1 MTVRFS
7 VSRWQIVF
15 SFLLFHPTCVHVP
28 LVVLFFRT
36 GHSLLVVNISFAA
49 LTDTDHHHHNESV
62 QKTSRSAQIPPLLSS
77 MPRSSLV
84 REPSLTSSTF
94 SDGNQDPPLLCLADD
109 GLPSPIQP
117 SFKYSARHP
126 PEAPPNTSYRSPSE
140 NNLGRRDVRN
150 PPSLDSPG
158 TYLHKEGFSIDRICR
173 GTDATGYTDH
183 NEGSDEVGLEGSV
196 ETEIDGI
203 LDELMDYHSEKRS
216 TTTSVHLLPLPEELS
231 PTDGPLNSQP
241 HVDHF
246 LPPLLTVD
254 TSYSGDSDTPSL
266 TPSSPRGSEGSYLS
280 STSPSL
286 KSKRSFTLI
295 TPSIDGWRSL
305 PTLAAATERRAPT
318 SNYFD
323 YTKVPRRP
331 GVWSHDPRQ
340 APEDLIRDGHPS
352 TPSRNRRSRPT
363 NPPPLRM
370 TIPEDSIIR
379 RRAKSSTPS
388 EYTSTRDRGHRV
400 ETSVDSVSS
409 YFSDDGA
416 SEITEIGSTDSGF
429 DPAYLSASSTVS
441 PQFTGSHPRL
451 DASRGSGSSHH
462 SGHSPSPSPSPGSIN
477 YPLPSNNR
485 HTPSPKRGM
494 LQSLFS
500 QSGASE
506 RKKERKWAKTQDP
519 IQTQSL
525 YARSMDAVSLST
537 TSSKSS
543 KKADKAAKRAQL
555 AAQFSAKKLPQ
566 AEDKSRGGAPQKGS
580 TTWEESGAMYSMDGI
595 F

>member
-7 VSRWQIVF
+7 VFRWQIVS

-36 GHSLLVVNISFAA
+36 GHSLLVLNISFAA
-49 LTDTDHHHHNESV
+49 LTDMDHHHHNETV
-62 QKTSRSAQIPPLLSS
+62 QKTSRSAPIPPLLSS

-94 SDGNQDPPLLCLADD
+94 SDGNQDPPLLYLADD
-109 GLPSPIQP
+109 GLPSPNQP
-117 SFKYSARHP
+117 YFKYSARYP
-126 PEAPPNTSYRSPSE
+126 SEASPNTSHRSPSE
-140 NNLGRRDVRN
+140 NDLGRRNVRN

-158 TYLHKEGFSIDRICR
+158 TYLYKEGFRADHICR
-173 GTDATGYTDH
+173 SGYTDH
-183 NEGSDEVGLEGSV
+183 DEGSTEVGLEGSV
-196 ETEIDGI
+196 ETEIDG
-203 LDELMDYHSEKRS
+203 LLQELMDYHSEKRS
-216 TTTSVHLLPLPEELS
+216 TMTSAHLLPLPEELS

-241 HVDHF
+241 YVDHF
-246 LPPLLTVD
+246 LPPLVTVD

-266 TPSSPRGSEGSYLS
+266 TPSSPQSPKGPYLS
-280 STSPSL
+280 SSSPSL
-286 KSKRSFTLI
+286 KSKRSFTPI
-295 TPSIDGWRSL
+295 TASMDGWRSL
-305 PTLAAATERRAPT
+305 PTLAAATERKAPT

-340 APEDLIRDGHPS
+340 APEDFIRDSHPGVS
-352 TPSRNRRSRPT
+352 SRNRRARPT

-379 RRAKSSTPS
+379 RRAKSSTS
-388 EYTSTRDRGHRV
+388 SGYTLTRDYGHRV
-400 ETSVDSVSS
+400 ETSIDSSVSS

-441 PQFTGSHPRL
+441 PKFTGSRPRL

-462 SGHSPSPSPSPGSIN
+462 SVHSSSPSLSPGSID
-477 YPLPSNNR
+477 YPPPSNNR
-485 HTPSPKRGM
+485 YTLSPKRGM
-494 LQSLFS
+494 FQSLFS
-500 QSGASE
+500 QSNTSE
-506 RKKERKWAKTQDP
+506 RKKERKRAKTQDP
-519 IQTQSL
+519 IQTQTL
-525 YARSMDAVSLST
+525 YARSMDAVSLSA

-543 KKADKAAKRAQL
+543 KKADKATKRAQL
-555 AAQFSAKKLPQ
+555 AAQFSAKQLPQ
-566 AEDKSRGGAPQKGS
+566 IEDKSRGGAPQKGS

>member
-36 GHSLLVVNISFAA
+36 GHSLLVLNISFAA
-49 LTDTDHHHHNESV
+49 LTDMDHRHHNESV
-62 QKTSRSAQIPPLLSS
+62 QKTSRSAPIPPLLSS

-126 PEAPPNTSYRSPSE
+126 SEAPPNTSYRSPSE

-150 PPSLDSPG
+150 PQSFDSPG
-158 TYLHKEGFSIDRICR
+158 TYLHKEGFTVDRIYR
-173 GTDATGYTDH
+173 STDH
-183 NEGSDEVGLEGSV
+183 SEGSAEVGLEGSV
-196 ETEIDGI
+196 ETEIDGL

-216 TTTSVHLLPLPEELS
+216 TMTSVHLLPLPEDLS
-231 PTDGPLNSQP
+231 PTDGPLGSQP
-241 HVDHF
+241 YVDHF
-246 LPPLLTVD
+246 LPPLVTVD

-266 TPSSPRGSEGSYLS
+266 TPSSPRGSEGSSYLS

-295 TPSIDGWRSL
+295 TPSMDGWRSL

-340 APEDLIRDGHPS
+340 APEDLIKDGHLS
-352 TPSRNRRSRPT
+352 APSRNRRARPT

-388 EYTSTRDRGHRV
+388 EYTLTRDRGHRV
-400 ETSVDSVSS
+400 EISIDSVSS

-416 SEITEIGSTDSGF
+416 SEITEIGSTDSDF

-441 PQFTGSHPRL
+441 PQFPGSRSQL

-462 SGHSPSPSPSPGSIN
+462 SGHSPSPSPSPGSID

-494 LQSLFS
+494 FQSLFS
-500 QSGASE
+500 QGGPSG
-506 RKKERKWAKTQDP
+506 RKKERKRVKTQDP

-537 TSSKSS
+537 TSRNSS
-543 KKADKAAKRAQL
+543 KKADKAVKRAQL
-555 AAQFSAKKLPQ
+555 AAQFSAKQLPQ
-566 AEDKSRGGAPQKGS
+566 AEDKSRGGAPQEGS
-580 TTWEESGAMYSMDGI
+580 TTWEENGAMYSMDGI